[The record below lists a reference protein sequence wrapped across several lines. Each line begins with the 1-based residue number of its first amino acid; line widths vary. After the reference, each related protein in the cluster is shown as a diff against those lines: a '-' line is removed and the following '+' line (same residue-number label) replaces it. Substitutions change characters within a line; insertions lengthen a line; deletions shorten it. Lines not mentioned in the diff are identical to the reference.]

1 MYYFSIEQLTSLF
14 LDKLTK
20 LSNPV
25 ANDSNDSVFNV
36 HEIYKQFLHF
46 DKYYVFENS
55 STEISSLKKIS
66 STNFG
71 TRRS

>member
-1 MYYFSIEQLTSLF
+1 MYFFSIEQLTSLF

-25 ANDSNDSVFNV
+25 ANDSKDSVFNV

-46 DKYYVFENS
+46 DKYYV
-55 STEISSLKKIS
+55 
-66 STNFG
+66 
-71 TRRS
+71 

>member
-46 DKYYVFENS
+46 DKYYV
-55 STEISSLKKIS
+55 
-66 STNFG
+66 
-71 TRRS
+71 